1 MAKKQ
6 QSGAKGDPKKGDG
19 KKIIAKNRRASYE
32 YHLSDRYEAGLVLTG
47 TEVKSLRT
55 GQANI
60 GDAYARIDGNE
71 LYVYKMYIPEYEMR
85 GYANHEPRRR
95 RKLLVHKQEIRKLTS
110 KLVERGLTL
119 IPTILYFKDGY
130 AKLEIALAQ
139 GKKLHDKRESMK
151 KKSADR
157 ELRRIVR

>member
-1 MAKKQ
+1 MAKNQKP
-6 QSGAKGDPKKGDG
+6 GGKADPKKGDG
-19 KKIIAKNRRASYE
+19 KKIIAKNRRANYE
-32 YHLSDRYEAGLVLTG
+32 YHLTDRYEAGIVLTG

-60 GDAYARIDGNE
+60 ADAYARLDGNE
-71 LYVYKMYIPEYEMR
+71 LFLYKMYIPEYEMR
-85 GYANHEPRRR
+85 GYSNHEPRRR
-95 RKLLVHKQEIRKLTS
+95 RKLLVHKQEIRKLTG

-119 IPTILYFKDGY
+119 VPTILYFKNGY
-130 AKLEIALAQ
+130 AKIEIALAK

-151 KKSADR
+151 KQSTER